1 VWWNLAI
8 TGQAA
13 PMLCGWEGNRRSG
26 IALATCIKLC
36 GPHSE
41 KALWNAVSYNDPVV
55 LSHTTICL
63 SVCPMA
69 QLPQAIDTLAA
80 CSLAMSG
87 RRTRPLTD
95 VDPLRVELPS
105 AGDISSRRPRGDI
118 LLCPRERDMDMEI

>member
-1 VWWNLAI
+1 
-8 TGQAA
+8 
-13 PMLCGWEGNRRSG
+13 MLCGWEGNRRSG
-26 IALATCIKLC
+26 ISLATCIKLC
-36 GPHSE
+36 GPHSA

-105 AGDISSRRPRGDI
+105 AGGISSRRPRGDI